1 MLNQVLF
8 DLRVFLLFYFIL
20 LIIFS
25 FIFAVLGVGNKNFGL
40 YEDYYG
46 SSSSLCED
54 ILDIPNSECT
64 AANRL
69 KAGIDS

>member
-25 FIFAVLGVGNKNFGL
+25 FVFAVLGVGNKNFGL
-40 YEDYYG
+40 YEEYYG
-46 SSSSLCED
+46 ASNTLCED
-54 ILDIPNSECT
+54 VLGVGND
-64 AANRL
+64 
-69 KAGIDS
+69 